1 MRNLIIT
8 SLAVALLFVMAC
20 TPSKQPSE
28 QADATPQSPPAD
40 ASKGDL
46 PFSKIEQKKWLL
58 TEYGYQGRTYQPVE
72 GNIPAIEIRDNRIN
86 GTTGCNRFN
95 GDINLRKD
103 GTMSVSDLGM
113 TKKLC
118 QGVMT
123 QESRLR
129 ELLQNAR
136 SYSVNEMFL
145 EINSEYGQL
154 SFRHPSEE

>member
-1 MRNLIIT
+1 
-8 SLAVALLFVMAC
+8 MAF
-20 TPSKQPSE
+20 P
-28 QADATPQSPPAD
+28 
-40 ASKGDL
+40 
-46 PFSKIEQKKWLL
+46 KIEQKKWLL
-58 TEYGYQGRTYQPVE
+58 TEYEYQGRTYEPVE
-72 GNIPAIEIRDNRIN
+72 GNVPAIEIRASRIN

>member
-1 MRNLIIT
+1 MRTFIIA
-8 SLAVALLFVMAC
+8 SLSIALLFVVAC
-20 TPSKQPSE
+20 TPSKQPTE
-28 QADATPQSPPAD
+28 QADTAPQTPPAD
-40 ASKGDL
+40 ASKDDL
-46 PFSKIEQKKWLL
+46 AFPKIEQKKWLL
-58 TEYGYQGRTYQPVE
+58 TEYGYQGRTYKPIE
-72 GNIPAIEIRDNRIN
+72 GHVPAIEVRGNRIN

-95 GDINLRKD
+95 GEINLRKD

-145 EINSEYGQL
+145 EINSELGQL
-154 SFRHPSEE
+154 SFRHPSE